1 MAITG
6 QVGINVD
13 LLDTRS
19 GDVET
24 GSLKSILRQ
33 AWTVLAGTGLNQA
46 DVLFSDKR
54 TLGSGANEDLDV
66 AGALTS
72 LFGTAVFVKV
82 KAVVVVALSTNTTN
96 ITVSRGAT
104 NGLPLFSAVSSG
116 LAALKPGGGFIF
128 WDPSA
133 AGVAVTAGTADLINI
148 ANSAG
153 ASGDYIVMILGT
165 SA

>member
-1 MAITG
+1 MAIVG
-6 QVGINVD
+6 QVGIKVE
-13 LLDTRS
+13 LADTRS
-19 GDVET
+19 GDLEAGT
-24 GSLKSILRQ
+24 LATAMRQ
-33 AWTVLAGTGLNQA
+33 AWTVAAGVGANQA

-66 AGALTS
+66 AGALS
-72 LFGTAVFVKV
+72 ALFGTTVFVKV
-82 KAVVVVALSTNTTN
+82 KAVVVVALATNTTN

-104 NGLPLFSAVSSG
+104 NGLLLFTAVSSG
-116 LAALKPGGGFIF
+116 LAALKPGGGFCF

-133 AGVAVTAGTADLINI
+133 AGIAVTAGTADLINI

-153 ASGDYIVMILGT
+153 ASGDYIVLILGT